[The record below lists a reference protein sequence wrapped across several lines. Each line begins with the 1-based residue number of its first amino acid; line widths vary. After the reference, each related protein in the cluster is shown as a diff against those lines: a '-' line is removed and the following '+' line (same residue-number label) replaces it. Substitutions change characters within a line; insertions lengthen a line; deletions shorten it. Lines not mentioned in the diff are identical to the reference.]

1 MKVLI
6 ADKLSGSAIE
16 GIKNLD
22 CEVVFNPDLGAE
34 DLQSNLQGMHVL
46 IVRSTKVKKEALEAA
61 PELSLIIRAGA
72 GVNTIDLHAASA
84 KGIFVANCPGKN
96 ADAVAELVIGHL
108 IAADRRIV
116 NAASDLRKGAWKKKE
131 YQKAA
136 GLKGRT
142 FGLIGFGTIG
152 QKVVQRVKAL
162 EMDVLVWSRS
172 MTPEKAKS
180 YGVRYASSPLDVA
193 KEADTVSINIAATP
207 DTEHLADK
215 EFFDAMKEG
224 AIFINTSRGEIVD
237 TKALKQAVREKNL
250 RVGLD
255 VYENEPGSGT
265 ADFEDIELAE
275 IVNGTPH
282 IGAST
287 NQASEAI
294 ADETLR
300 VLKTFKETG
309 FPANAVNVNLTST
322 ARYSLIVRHL
332 NKVGVLAGVLDAL
345 RGNSVNVEEMQNTIF
360 AGGESACCTLLL
372 DDKPSEKTL
381 EEIRGTEHII
391 IARMEQIES

>member
-6 ADKLSGSAIE
+6 ADKLSESALA
-16 GIKNLD
+16 GIKQLG
-22 CEVVFNPDLGAE
+22 CEVVFEPDLKAE
-34 DLQSNLQGMHVL
+34 DLRNHVSDVQVL
-46 IVRSTKVKKEALEAA
+46 IVRSTKVQKDTIQAA
-61 PELSLIIRAGA
+61 PDLSLIIRAGA
-72 GVNTIDLHAASA
+72 GVNTIDLDSASA
-84 KGIFVANCPGKN
+84 QGIFVANCPGKN

-116 NAASDLRKGAWKKKE
+116 DAASDLRKGSWKKKE

-152 QKVVQRVKAL
+152 QKVVQRVRAL
-162 EMDVLVWSRS
+162 EMDILVWSRS
-172 MTPEKAKS
+172 MTPEKAKA
-180 YGVRYASSPLDVA
+180 YGVRCAASPLEVA
-193 KEADTVSINIAATP
+193 EQSDAVSFNIAAVKE
-207 DTEHLADK
+207 TEHLANK
-215 EFFDAMKEG
+215 AFFEKMKED
-224 AIFINTSRGEIVD
+224 AIFINSSRGEVVD
-237 TKALKQAVREKNL
+237 TAALKEAVAKKKL

-265 ADFEDIELAE
+265 AEFEDTELAGM
-275 IVNGTPH
+275 INGTPH

-309 FPANAVNVNLTST
+309 FPANAVNVNLTSK
-322 ARYSLIVRHL
+322 AKYSLIVRHL
-332 NKVGVLAGVLDAL
+332 NRVGVLASVLDAL
-345 RGNSVNVEEMQNTIF
+345 RGDNVNVEEMQNTIF
-360 AGGESACCTLLL
+360 SGGESACCTLLL
-372 DDKPSEKTL
+372 DDEPSKKAL
-381 EEIRGTEHII
+381 EEIRGTDHII
-391 IARMEQIES
+391 IARLEKIEK